1 MTGQDGTSP
10 QAPAPYVGGRVS
22 RIDGPAK
29 VRGEAKFTAD
39 FSPADLHPSGL
50 GAPSLVHALMVTATI
65 ASGRI
70 SGTDQAAARAVPGVL
85 DILTHETPGLKL
97 SAVEGYPKG
106 PAGTSFLPLQDAGVK
121 FRGQPVALILAES
134 LEAAK
139 YAAMLLKIEYAAQ
152 PFRGTLAQ
160 ARDGEPLLGRETPE
174 DLQHSRGDV
183 QQGLNDA
190 DTRFGAK
197 YETPVHHHNPME
209 MHAVTAQWEEG
220 AEGKPKVTLHEPTQ
234 WMQSSQ
240 GTLAKVLGLEPD
252 DVHVLSPYVGGGF
265 GSKATTWPHLLM
277 AVLAARHLNR
287 PVKLVLTRAQMFA
300 AVGYRAATSTEY
312 QVGLDVQG
320 RLSAMSLKAET
331 QTGPVDQFPEQVG
344 TVPKMLY
351 ANPNM
356 EFTHDLIRT
365 HAGPNIMMRA
375 PGEASG
381 GFGLEVLMDELAEA
395 AGLDPLEF
403 RRVNHAPSGQD
414 PESGLPYSS
423 KHLLECY
430 ERGAAAFGW
439 ERRSRQPGSMRDGH
453 TLIGWGMA
461 SAVYPVYSSPATAR
475 ARMKQGG
482 QVVIEAGSHDIGT
495 GTYSVLAQIA
505 ADALGVRLE
514 QVTVKLGDSR
524 LPKNGYSGGSRTA
537 GSVGSAVL
545 AASMALRQELLA
557 AALADP
563 SSPLAGATTDEI
575 QARDGGLYRSG
586 SDQGEPYGTVLAR
599 MGKTEHEAYREVIPN
614 EGTPEDLE
622 KLLKGED
629 GSVEA
634 IAKEHARYSWGAV
647 FAEVRVDPDFMTP
660 RVSRMVGVYDIGQV
674 LNAKTAES
682 QLIGGMIWGVGM
694 ALHEET
700 QVDPATG
707 LVLNSNLADYHL
719 PVNADLHQVQA
730 ITLAH
735 PDFLVSLLGARGAG
749 EIGIVGTAAAV
760 ANAIYHAT
768 GKRVRETPIT
778 LDKLMG

>member
-1 MTGQDGTSP
+1 MTVPEGTTP
-10 QAPAPYVGGRVS
+10 YAPYVGRRVS

-29 VRGEAKFTAD
+29 VKGEANFTAD
-39 FSPADLHPSGL
+39 FSAADLGISG
-50 GAPSLVHALMVTATI
+50 LVHALMVTATVS
-65 ASGRI
+65 SGRI
-70 SGTDQAAARAVPGVL
+70 TNTDQAAARAVPGVL

-97 SAVEGYPKG
+97 AAVEGYPKG
-106 PAGTSFLPLQDAGVK
+106 PAGTSFLPLQDAAVK
-121 FRGQPVALILAES
+121 FQGQPVALILAES

-139 YAAMLLKIEYAAQ
+139 YAARLLKIGYAAQ

-174 DLQHSRGDV
+174 DLQYSRGDV
-183 QQGLNDA
+183 QQGLKDA
-190 DTRFGAK
+190 DTRFSAS

-209 MHAVTAQWEEG
+209 MHAVTAQWDEG
-220 AEGKPKVTLHEPTQ
+220 QDGKPKVTLHEPTQ

-240 GTLAKVLGLEPD
+240 GTLAKVLGLEAD

-277 AVLAARHLNR
+277 AVLAARHLKR
-287 PVKLVLTRAQMFA
+287 PVKLMLTRAQMFA
-300 AVGYRAATSTEY
+300 AVGYRAATSTGY
-312 QVGLDVQG
+312 QVGLDNQG
-320 RLSAMSLKAET
+320 RLTGMELKAET

-356 EFTHDLIRT
+356 EFSQDLIRT

-381 GFGLEVLMDELAEA
+381 GFGLEVLMDELAEQ
-395 AGLDPLEF
+395 AGIDPLEF
-403 RRVNHAPSGQD
+403 RRINHAPPGQD

-439 ERRSRQPGSMRDGH
+439 ERRNRQPGSMRDGH

-461 SAVYPVYSSPATAR
+461 SAVYPVYSAAATAR
-475 ARMKQGG
+475 ARVNSGG
-482 QVVIEAGSHDIGT
+482 SVVIEAGSHDIGT
-495 GTYSVLAQIA
+495 GTYSILAQIA
-505 ADALGVRLE
+505 ADALGVKLE

-545 AASMALRQELLA
+545 AASMGLRQELVA

-563 SSPLAGATTDEI
+563 SSPLAGATPDQV
-575 QARDGGLYRSG
+575 QARDGGLYRTDSG
-586 SDQGEPYGTVLAR
+586 QGETYGAVLTR
-599 MGKTEHEAYREVIPN
+599 SGRTEHEAYREVIPN
-614 EGTPEDLE
+614 EGSPEDLE

-634 IAKEHARYSWGAV
+634 ITGKHARYSWGAV
-647 FAEVRVDPDFMTP
+647 FAEVRIDPDFMTP
-660 RVSRMVGVYDIGQV
+660 RVSRLVGAYDIGQV

-707 LVLNSNLADYHL
+707 LVLNSNFADYHL
-719 PVNADLHQVQA
+719 PVNADIHHVQA
-730 ITLAH
+730 ITLDH
-735 PDFLVSLLGARGAG
+735 PDFLVSPLGARGAG

-778 LDKLMG
+778 LDKLMD